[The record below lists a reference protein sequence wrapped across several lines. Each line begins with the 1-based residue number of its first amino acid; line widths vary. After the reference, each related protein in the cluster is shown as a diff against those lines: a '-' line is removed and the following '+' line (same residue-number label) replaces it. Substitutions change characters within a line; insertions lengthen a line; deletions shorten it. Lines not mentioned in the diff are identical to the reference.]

1 MVAEGPDGPVTFAF
15 RVVGVEEFEVE
26 SSQHFLVVQRT
37 ARLAGSI
44 RREAAYEAP
53 VFWRAQQLRPRW
65 RSRPRFERAA
75 FGCGIESRK
84 AHALAERRGS
94 RGARVCEMRQK
105 TKDDRRLSAVRL
117 NFCRRNRHR
126 RHLDEQRERA
136 RRRPA
141 VAGRAEPGLNRPRRR
156 SRPGGPHGGRPADK
170 EASSPSC
177 LGSCGHPTV
186 RKEEREETAGT
197 YKRPFALISSQ
208 PPLFA
213 SHAAPGALMHQSS
226 SVPAIL
232 PAEAFT

>member
-1 MVAEGPDGPVTFAF
+1 MRHQFSGELSSCGRGG
-15 RVVGVEEFEVE
+15 RVGRG
-26 SSQHFLVVQRT
+26 SS
-37 ARLAGSI
+37 
-44 RREAAYEAP
+44 E
-53 VFWRAQQLRPRW
+53 QL
-65 RSRPRFERAA
+65 
-75 FGCGIESRK
+75 FGCGFESRK

-170 EASSPSC
+170 EASFSHCKNSFSLSRICDAAVPRR
-177 LGSCGHPTV
+177 P
-186 RKEEREETAGT
+186 AGG
-197 YKRPFALISSQ
+197 R
-208 PPLFA
+208 
-213 SHAAPGALMHQSS
+213 G
-226 SVPAIL
+226 L
-232 PAEAFT
+232 P